1 MKDSEH
7 HSKSEHNSPEH
18 HHESKKDT
26 IDIPVGKSL
35 NKLRNNPWIASTFVL
50 AIVLVVVIVMNGGI
64 RGNNPGVSADSAAQS
79 VVTFLNSNPNL
90 AAGGV
95 SVVSSVKEGEL
106 YKVTLKYQGQDVPI
120 YATLDGKFLVS
131 SIVPLSG
138 GTDTNRT
145 NEPPPSSDI
154 PKSDK
159 PKVELFV
166 MSYCPYGTQM
176 EKAILP
182 VIAALKNKIDFKLE
196 FTHFTLHGEKED
208 TENFRQICI
217 REEQG
222 TKFLPYLQCIL
233 NSTDPSG
240 PADVSQCMKNLKI
253 DATKVD
259 ACMKNKAEGYYKIDS
274 DLSQKYGVQGSP
286 TLVINSVQADSAR
299 SPDGILKTICSAFNN
314 APSECNTQL
323 PTQSASPGFGY
334 NSANSAESAAVNCG
348 I

>member
-7 HSKSEHNSPEH
+7 HTKSEH

-35 NKLRNNPWIASTFVL
+35 GKLRNNPWIASTIVL

-64 RGNNPGVSADSAAQS
+64 SGNNYSVSSDVAAQN
-79 VVTFLNSNPNL
+79 VITFLNSNPNL
-90 AAGGV
+90 AQGGV
-95 SVVSSVKEGEL
+95 DLVSSVREGEL
-106 YKVTLKYQGQDVPI
+106 YKVTLNYQGQDVPI

-138 GTDTNRT
+138 DSSVTDGTDSNSQ
-145 NEPPPSSDI
+145 PQPQDI

-182 VIAALKNKIDFKLE
+182 VIAALKDKIDFELE

-217 REEQG
+217 REEQED
-222 TKFLPYLQCIL
+222 KFLPYIQCIL
-233 NSTDPSG
+233 DSDDPYN
-240 PADVSQCMKNLKI
+240 PKDVNLCMKDLKI
-253 DATKVD
+253 STTKVD
-259 ACMKNKAEGYYKIDS
+259 SCMKSKAEGYYKVDS

-286 TLVINSVQADSAR
+286 TLVINGVQAEASRNPA
-299 SPDGILKTICSAFNN
+299 SILSTICSAFND
-314 APSECNTQL
+314 APSECDAKL
-323 PTQSASPGFGY
+323 PSEGASPGFGY
-334 NSANSAESAAVNCG
+334 SASNTAENAALNCG
-348 I
+348 V